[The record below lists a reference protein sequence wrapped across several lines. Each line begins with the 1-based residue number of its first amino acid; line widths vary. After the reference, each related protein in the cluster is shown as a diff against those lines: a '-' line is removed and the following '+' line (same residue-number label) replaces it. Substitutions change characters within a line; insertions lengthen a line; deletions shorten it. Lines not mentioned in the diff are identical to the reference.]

1 MMLFQTDAF
10 NVPVRDAFD
19 AIVEWSAAE
28 GAAADADGIIDGG
41 ACSASE
47 TVEILPDEG
56 HETLPACRNVTAKP
70 GGTTANI
77 KAVAVTVYGT
87 DINGDPQVETLP
99 AFTADSAT
107 AVTGVKC
114 FKTIDHISV
123 PAMDGA
129 GVTVDLG
136 WGNVYG
142 LPFKFTSAPIALG
155 SVDGVSKTLTFTVAE
170 GQWTTVAFQTA
181 PSNKAAKVV
190 LFY

>member
-1 MMLFQTDAF
+1 MLFQTDAF

-19 AIVEWSAAE
+19 AIVEWSATE

-47 TVEILPDEG
+47 AVDILPDEG
-56 HETLPACRNVTAKP
+56 HEVLPACRNVTAKP

-77 KAVAVTVYGT
+77 AAVSVTVYGT
-87 DINGDPQVETLP
+87 DINGDPQVEELP
-99 AFTADSAT
+99 AFTADST
-107 AVTGVKC
+107 SGVTGAKA
-114 FKTIDHISV
+114 FRSIDHISV

-142 LPFKFTSAPIALG
+142 LPYKFASAPIALG
-155 SVDGVSKTLTFTVAE
+155 SVDGVSKTLTFNVAAGE
-170 GQWTTVAFQTA
+170 WTTVSFQTA
-181 PSNKAAKVV
+181 PSNKAAKIV